1 MHITFSA
8 YYTLILAVLVLLL
21 GKFLVQRIR
30 FLRNF
35 NIPEPVAGGLVVATV
50 IYTLHEAIGLT
61 LAFESSLQ
69 TAFMLFFFSSI
80 GQIVNLFQLS

>member
-50 IYTLHEAIGLT
+50 IYTLHEEIGLT
-61 LAFESSLQ
+61 QSLIHICRCRRYAACRSWWSPYTYQ
-69 TAFMLFFFSSI
+69 K
-80 GQIVNLFQLS
+80 QE